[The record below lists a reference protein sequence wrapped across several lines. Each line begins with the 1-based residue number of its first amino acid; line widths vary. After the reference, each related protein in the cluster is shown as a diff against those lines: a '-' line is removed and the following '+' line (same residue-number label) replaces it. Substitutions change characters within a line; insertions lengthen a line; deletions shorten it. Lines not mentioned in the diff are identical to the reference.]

1 MGDEFTLGIYKY
13 KCNTRN
19 QLPNLPEQL
28 KMSNISPC
36 GVLLELVMGK
46 MNILN
51 SDGELVYKQ
60 ETNFTKLPAEIQ
72 MTNTYVF
79 LQVIL

>member
-28 KMSNISPC
+28 KMSNI
-36 GVLLELVMGK
+36 
-46 MNILN
+46 
-51 SDGELVYKQ
+51 
-60 ETNFTKLPAEIQ
+60 
-72 MTNTYVF
+72 
-79 LQVIL
+79 